1 MFDYDRLASLSLG
14 SGPNGINLEATAHY
28 WDKYKKARAEILK
41 QPKQETIANGSSAL
55 NYVKKV
61 KAGDTLWSIAQ
72 SEKCSVKE
80 LTRLN
85 PDIDPNSLKIGQE
98 IKLPS
103 PSKPED
109 RGSTTKGKGCAII

>member
-1 MFDYDRLASLSLG
+1 
-14 SGPNGINLEATAHY
+14 LEVTAHY
-28 WDKYKKARAEILK
+28 WDKYQKARAEILK
-41 QPKQETIANGSSAL
+41 QPKEETVAATDANSSGL
-55 NYVKKV
+55 NCVKKV

-85 PDIDPNSLKIGQE
+85 PGIDPNSLKIGQE

-103 PSKPED
+103 SSKSED
-109 RGSTTKGKGCAII
+109 RGRDTKGKGCAII